1 MAECRSR
8 LDRAKGP
15 HRIAAGSLDSPEKT
29 VVAFPHALPI
39 GGPAPTAGGVY
50 PGEGGR
56 AGGDYHPE
64 RSFFEG
70 LDEPFGPHEI
80 RITTGGLSAQLRG
93 LSSRQKAELAARY
106 GIFARDRGAAHRA
119 DLEVAFNRS
128 PREAFLRV
136 RRSVPAETY
145 RLLAREDGDLLVAW
159 SYEWAASWDRAAGR
173 ATVAAA
179 SDERVVFDRIVE
191 NFLRVAFA
199 HLAIERGALLLHGAG
214 VVREGRA
221 WIFFGPSGSGKTTVT
236 TLSGGAHVLSDDLVM
251 IVPSATPGARYAA
264 CSVPFRGLL
273 TPGATIDRNFPLA
286 GLFRLVQDS
295 EDRIEGLDTPR
306 AVGELVQ
313 SLPFVTDCPGTIPA
327 VLEVASAVA
336 GSVPVSR
343 LHFTKG
349 PGFWKVIEDV
359 GRSAA

>member
-1 MAECRSR
+1 M
-8 LDRAKGP
+8 
-15 HRIAAGSLDSPEKT
+15 
-29 VVAFPHALPI
+29 VAFSHALPI
-39 GGPAPTAGGVY
+39 GVPAPTAGGVY
-50 PGEGGR
+50 PAEGSR
-56 AGGDYHPE
+56 TGGDYHPE

-70 LDEPFGPHEI
+70 LDAPFGPHEI
-80 RITTGGLSAQLRG
+80 RITTGGLSARLRG

-106 GIFARDRGAAHRA
+106 GIFARARGAADRA

-128 PREAFLRV
+128 PREGFLRA
-136 RRSVPAETY
+136 RRSGPAESY
-145 RLLAREDGDLLVAW
+145 RLLARQERDLLLAW

-173 ATVAAA
+173 ATVAAT
-179 SDERVVFDRIVE
+179 SDERVVFDRTVE
-191 NFLRVAFA
+191 NFLRVVFA
-199 HLAIERGALLLHGAG
+199 HLAIEKGALLLHGAG

-221 WIFFGPSGSGKTTVT
+221 WIFFGPSGAGKTTVT
-236 TLSGGAHVLSDDLVM
+236 TLSRGAHVLSDDLVM
-251 IVPSATPGARYAA
+251 IVPSGTPSARYAA
-264 CSVPFRGLL
+264 CSVPFRGVL
-273 TPGATIDRNFPLA
+273 TPGATIDRIFPLA

-295 EDRIEGLDTPR
+295 DDRVEYLDAPQ

-313 SLPFVTDCPGTIPA
+313 SLPFVTDCPETIPA